1 MPIFRLCEF
10 TKQSIPSTFVF
21 KIIFS
26 LGIICS
32 SHQASAFDAVIE
44 TFPIQY
50 EVVTIQNPETEQ
62 LILGE
67 LTDAPEM
74 YEIVSE
80 TPFTLTA
87 EIRAI
92 PDSVNGLAPQLSG
105 IVIRQKEIRGVE
117 EIARLNAADVPWTVV
132 SDKSTGLKYQAGPYF
147 STPVDA
153 GTYRIEVSSP
163 NNQGKYMLLVGSQP
177 DNNSYL
183 ASLSDIASVYAFYDI
198 NTVRMFS
205 SPYVHYPI
213 GILILL
219 LLIAGTFAWQRNK
232 KRHA

>member
-1 MPIFRLCEF
+1 MPTFRLCEF
-10 TKQSIPSTFVF
+10 TKQSTPFTFAF
-21 KIIFS
+21 NSIFF
-26 LGIICS
+26 LGIACIS
-32 SHQASAFDAVIE
+32 YQASAFDAVLE

-50 EVVTIQNPETEQ
+50 EVVTIQNSETEQ

-92 PDSVNGLAPQLSG
+92 PDSVNSLTPQLSG
-105 IVIRQKEIRGVE
+105 IIIRQKEIRGVE
-117 EIARLNAADVPWTVV
+117 EIARLNALDVPWAVV
-132 SDKSTGLKYQAGPYF
+132 SDTNTGLKYQAGPYF
-147 STPVDA
+147 SEKVEA

-177 DNNSYL
+177 DDNSYL

-198 NTVRMFS
+198 GTVRMFN
-205 SPYVHYPI
+205 SPYVHYPM
-213 GILILL
+213 GIFILL
-219 LLIAGTFAWQRNK
+219 LLIAGTYVWQRHQ